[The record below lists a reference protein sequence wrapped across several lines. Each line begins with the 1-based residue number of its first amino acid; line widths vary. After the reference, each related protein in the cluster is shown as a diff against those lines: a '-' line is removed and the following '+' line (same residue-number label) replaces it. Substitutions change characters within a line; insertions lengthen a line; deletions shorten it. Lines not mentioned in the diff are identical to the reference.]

1 MLFVRYIKQQTN
13 KYLGAV
19 RRLKVEGGKKIK
31 ISITN
36 EINLGH
42 TTLLNFR

>member
-1 MLFVRYIKQQTN
+1 MKKQTK
-13 KYLGAV
+13 KYLGV
-19 RRLKVEGGKKIK
+19 RRRLKVEGGKKIK

-42 TTLLNFR
+42 TTTLLNFR